1 MCQNHPQGLL
11 KHRAVGP
18 ALAVSEVR
26 SAESDNA
33 ALISTTFSGG
43 AHAAGPGMT
52 LGELLFADK
61 LVIIH
66 EVRPYFESNSFITW
80 FFRKVQ

>member
-1 MCQNHPQGLL
+1 MYSCTVVLKLEHMSESLQGLL
-11 KHRAVGP
+11 KHRVVGP
-18 ALAVSEVR
+18 ALTVSEVR

-33 ALISTTFSGG
+33 VLVSNAFSGG

-61 LVIIH
+61 L
-66 EVRPYFESNSFITW
+66 
-80 FFRKVQ
+80 